1 MNVST
6 LLKRGAENK
15 LINPQNIAAF
25 EKMKDQKALK
35 STVENTFKKAF
46 NNKAVGDAFAWESM
60 TGWEK
65 FGGKT
70 FGEAGDDKGRA
81 THMLVWDY
89 DLKKVKFDDCNKIK
103 SNIAKKMSMKADM
116 KSNSYKVEGKK
127 AGYSFYQTVRLSVDV
142 IFDRADEFQ
151 TEAVNRIEYGRKDLS
166 EGVITEGIFKDLVG
180 KTWGWFKDKMKKL
193 WDWAVA
199 QFVKLK
205 ETIVELFKEGIDK
218 VLNFFEF
225 QPVVRVNSTI
235 NLM

>member
-1 MNVST
+1 MCIRDS
-6 LLKRGAENK
+6 
-15 LINPQNIAAF
+15 
-25 EKMKDQKALK
+25 
-35 STVENTFKKAF
+35 
-46 NNKAVGDAFAWESM
+46 
-60 TGWEK
+60 
-65 FGGKT
+65 
-70 FGEAGDDKGRA
+70 
-81 THMLVWDY
+81 
-89 DLKKVKFDDCNKIK
+89 
-103 SNIAKKMSMKADM
+103 
-116 KSNSYKVEGKK
+116 
-127 AGYSFYQTVRLSVDV
+127 YQTVRLSVDV